1 MDSSPRSTVSSDLY
15 SPSEPVEPEAAPI
28 TNGIEQGGF
37 HKRKR
42 DQDPDPN
49 RFVQNK
55 IHSSKFAASVDS
67 HDSAD
72 GASSSS
78 SRQAGMLKGSIS
90 GITRPSA
97 NGYGNG
103 TGADLPC
110 QPSTLLAALWQHIF
124 CFVPPVSLGRALSVN
139 RAFNTYLTPGRS
151 EGDPLPLPDS
161 IVQPL
166 QADTVW
172 LFSRRR
178 FCSGIP
184 RPIHG
189 LTELDMWKLLK
200 GRDCQIC
207 SIVRDD
213 ATPIIDPQD
222 PWESGPGDTRIKVVW
237 PFGLRCCGQCLRENS
252 QKVPD
257 CQLTS
262 LDDELL

>member
-15 SPSEPVEPEAAPI
+15 SPSEPAEPEAAPI
-28 TNGIEQGGF
+28 TNGIEQGRS

-49 RFVQNK
+49 RFVQNN
-55 IHSSKFAASVDS
+55 IHSPKLPALIDS

-72 GASSSS
+72 EAPSFM
-78 SRQAGMLKGSIS
+78 QARMLKGSIS
-90 GITRPSA
+90 GIKRPSA
-97 NGYGNG
+97 NGYDIG
-103 TGADLPC
+103 TGAGIPC
-110 QPSTLLAALWQHIF
+110 QTSTLLAALWQHIF
-124 CFVPPVSLGRALSVN
+124 CFVPPVSLGRMLSVN
-139 RAFNTYLTPGRS
+139 RAFNNHLTPGRI
-151 EGDPLPLPDS
+151 EEDPLPLPDS

-166 QADTVW
+166 QADTIW

-200 GRDCQIC
+200 GRACQIC
-207 SIVRDD
+207 DNVRDD
-213 ATPIIDPQD
+213 ATPMVDPQD
-222 PWESGPGDTRIKVVW
+222 PWESGPGDTGVQVVW
-237 PFGLRCCGQCLRENS
+237 PFGLRCCGRCLLENS

>member
-15 SPSEPVEPEAAPI
+15 SPSEPADPEAALI
-28 TNGIEQGGF
+28 TDGIEQGGS

-42 DQDPDPN
+42 DQDTNPN
-49 RFVQNK
+49 CFVQNK
-55 IHSSKFAASVDS
+55 LHSPKFPTLIDS

-72 GASSSS
+72 EAPS
-78 SRQAGMLKGSIS
+78 SRQAEILKGTTS
-90 GITRPSA
+90 GIKRPRA
-97 NGYGNG
+97 NGYSIG

-110 QPSTLLAALWQHIF
+110 QPSTLPAALWQHVL
-124 CFVPPVSLGRALSVN
+124 CFVPPVSLGRMLCVN
-139 RAFNTYLTPGRS
+139 RAFNTYLTPGRI
-151 EGDPLPLPDS
+151 EEDPLPLPNS

-166 QADTVW
+166 QAETIW
-172 LFSRRR
+172 LISRRR

-207 SIVRDD
+207 HIVRDD
-213 ATPIIDPQD
+213 TTPIVDPQN
-222 PWESGPGDTRIKVVW
+222 PWESGPGNTGFKVVW
-237 PFGLRCCGQCLRENS
+237 PFGLRCCGRCLRENT

-257 CQLTS
+257 CQLNS
-262 LDDELL
+262 RG

>member
-15 SPSEPVEPEAAPI
+15 SPSEPAEPEAAPI
-28 TNGIEQGGF
+28 TNGIEQGGS

-55 IHSSKFAASVDS
+55 IHSPKIPALIDS

-72 GASSSS
+72 EAPS

-90 GITRPSA
+90 GIRRPSA
-97 NGYGNG
+97 NGHDIG
-103 TGADLPC
+103 TGADIPC
-110 QPSTLLAALWQHIF
+110 QTSTLLAALWQHIF
-124 CFVPPVSLGRALSVN
+124 CFVPPVSLGRMLSVN
-139 RAFNTYLTPGRS
+139 RAFNTYLTPGRI
-151 EGDPLPLPDS
+151 EEDPLPLPDS

-166 QADTVW
+166 QADTIW

-178 FCSGIP
+178 FCSGVP

-189 LTELDMWKLLK
+189 SPELDMWKLLK
-200 GRDCQIC
+200 GRACQIC
-207 SIVRDD
+207 NNVRDD
-213 ATPIIDPQD
+213 ATPMVDPQD
-222 PWESGPGDTRIKVVW
+222 PWESGPGDTGVQVVW
-237 PFGLRCCGQCLRENS
+237 PFGLRCCGRCLLENS